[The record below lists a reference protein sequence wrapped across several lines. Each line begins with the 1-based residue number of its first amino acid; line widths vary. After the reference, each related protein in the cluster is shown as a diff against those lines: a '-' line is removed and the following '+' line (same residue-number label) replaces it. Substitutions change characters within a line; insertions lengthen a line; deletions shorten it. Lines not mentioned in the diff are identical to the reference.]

1 MCQELGKP
9 SSYPVVNRRQVVND
23 LAPKQEPTLF
33 NYAQSLLY
41 VATATSEDGGFSAPS
56 IMEFYPEI
64 VAFEG
69 TPFALNRIMLIRLL
83 VLTLLVILFS
93 LWTRKFQQANK
104 TASFVPGKFQLMG
117 EISLNFV
124 RKSIAHDQLGEK
136 DGDRFL
142 PLLTTIF
149 FVTLGMNITGII
161 PGLNISGSSLIGLPI
176 VMAAAAYV
184 VFIYAGMRKHGLRFF
199 SNALFPAG
207 VPKAFYVLVT
217 PIEFLST
224 FILRPVTL
232 ALRLTMNMIA
242 GHLLLVLCFSA
253 TNFFFFEAEG
263 LFKLFGAGTFVFGFA
278 FTLFEIL
285 VSFLQAYV
293 FTLLTTV
300 YIQLAMSDEH

>member
-1 MCQELGKP
+1 MNL
-9 SSYPVVNRRQVVND
+9 
-23 LAPKQEPTLF
+23 LF
-33 NYAQSLLY
+33 
-41 VATATSEDGGFSAPS
+41 VAASTDESGGGFHAPS

-83 VLTLLVILFS
+83 VLTLLVIVFT
-93 LWTRKFQQANK
+93 LWTRKFKQANK
-104 TASFVPGKFQLMG
+104 AGQFVPGKFQLMG

-124 RKSIAHDQLGEK
+124 RKSIAHEQLGEK

-149 FVTLGMNITGII
+149 FVTLGMNITGVI
-161 PGLNISGSSLIGLPI
+161 PGLNISGTSVIGLPI
-176 VMAAAAYV
+176 VMALAAYV
-184 VFIYAGMRKHGLRFF
+184 TFIYAGMKKHGFGFF
-199 SNALFPAG
+199 KSALFPAG
-207 VPKAFYVLVT
+207 VPKVFYIMVT

-253 TNFFFFEAEG
+253 TQFFLFESDG

-285 VSFLQAYV
+285 VAFLQAYV

-300 YIQLAMSDEH
+300 YIQLALSDEH

>member
-1 MCQELGKP
+1 L
-9 SSYPVVNRRQVVND
+9 N
-23 LAPKQEPTLF
+23 
-33 NYAQSLLY
+33 LLN
-41 VATATSEDGGFSAPS
+41 VAASTEESGGGFHAPS

-64 VAFEG
+64 VAFAD

-83 VLTLLVILFS
+83 VLALLVVVFT
-93 LWTRKFQQANK
+93 LWTSKFKKANK
-104 TASFVPGKFQLMG
+104 TGNFVPGKFQLMG

-149 FVTLGMNITGII
+149 FITLGMNITGII
-161 PGLNISGSSLIGLPI
+161 PGLNIAGTSVIGLPI
-176 VMAAAAYV
+176 VMAVAAYV
-184 VFIYAGMRKHGLRFF
+184 TFIYAGVRKHGAGFF
-199 SNALFPAG
+199 KNSLFPAG

-253 TNFFFFEAEG
+253 TQFFLFNSEGFFKA
-263 LFKLFGAGTFVFGFA
+263 FGAGTFLFGFA
-278 FTLFEIL
+278 FTLFELL
-285 VSFLQAYV
+285 VAFLQAYV

-300 YIQLAMSDEH
+300 YIQLALADEH

>member
-1 MCQELGKP
+1 
-9 SSYPVVNRRQVVND
+9 
-23 LAPKQEPTLF
+23 
-33 NYAQSLLY
+33 
-41 VATATSEDGGFSAPS
+41 
-56 IMEFYPEI
+56 MEFYPEI
-64 VAFEG
+64 LAFEG

-83 VLTLLVILFS
+83 VLSLLVVVFW

-104 TASFVPGKFQLMG
+104 TKTFVPGKFQLMG

-161 PGLNISGSSLIGLPI
+161 PGLNIAGTSVIGLPI
-176 VMAAAAYV
+176 VMALAAYV
-184 VFIYAGMRKHGLRFF
+184 TFIYAGIKKHGVGFF
-199 SNALFPAG
+199 KASLFPAG
-207 VPKAFYVLVT
+207 VPPAFYILVT
-217 PIEFLST
+217 PIELLST

-253 TNFFFFEAEG
+253 TQFFLFNAEG
-263 LFKLFGAGTFVFGFA
+263 AFKLFGAGTFVFGFA
-278 FTLFEIL
+278 FTLFELL
-285 VSFLQAYV
+285 VAFLQAYV

-300 YIQLAMSDEH
+300 YIQLALSDEH

>member
-1 MCQELGKP
+1 MNL
-9 SSYPVVNRRQVVND
+9 
-23 LAPKQEPTLF
+23 LF
-33 NYAQSLLY
+33 
-41 VATATSEDGGFSAPS
+41 VAASTDESGGGFHAPS

-83 VLTLLVILFS
+83 VLTLIVIVFT
-93 LWTRKFQQANK
+93 LWTRKFKQANK
-104 TASFVPGKFQLMG
+104 AGQFVPGKFQLMG

-124 RKSIAHDQLGEK
+124 RKSIAHEQLGEK

-161 PGLNISGSSLIGLPI
+161 PGLNISGTSVIGLPI
-176 VMAAAAYV
+176 VMALAAYV
-184 VFIYAGMRKHGLRFF
+184 TFIYAGMKKHGFGFF
-199 SNALFPAG
+199 KSALFPAG
-207 VPKAFYVLVT
+207 VPKVFYIMVT

-253 TNFFFFEAEG
+253 TQFFLFETDG

-285 VSFLQAYV
+285 VAFLQAYV

-300 YIQLAMSDEH
+300 YIQLALSDEH

>member
-1 MCQELGKP
+1 
-9 SSYPVVNRRQVVND
+9 
-23 LAPKQEPTLF
+23 
-33 NYAQSLLY
+33 
-41 VATATSEDGGFSAPS
+41 
-56 IMEFYPEI
+56 MEFYPEI

-83 VLTLLVILFS
+83 VLTLLVIVFS
-93 LWTRKFQQANK
+93 LWTAKFKQSNK
-104 TASFVPGKFQLMG
+104 TNSFVPGKFQLMG

-149 FVTLGMNITGII
+149 FITLGMNITGII
-161 PGLNISGSSLIGLPI
+161 PGLNIAGTSVIGLPI
-176 VMAAAAYV
+176 VMALAAYV
-184 VFIYAGMRKHGLRFF
+184 TFIYAGVKKHGVGFF
-199 SNALFPAG
+199 KNALFPAG
-207 VPKAFYVLVT
+207 VPKAFYILVT
-217 PIEFLST
+217 PIELLST

-253 TNFFFFEAEG
+253 TQFFLFNADGFFKA
-263 LFKLFGAGTFVFGFA
+263 FGAGTFVFGFA

-285 VSFLQAYV
+285 VAFLQAYV

-300 YIQLAMSDEH
+300 YIQLALADEH

>member
-1 MCQELGKP
+1 MNL
-9 SSYPVVNRRQVVND
+9 
-23 LAPKQEPTLF
+23 LF
-33 NYAQSLLY
+33 
-41 VATATSEDGGFSAPS
+41 VAASTDESGGGFHAPS

-83 VLTLLVILFS
+83 VLTLLVIVFT
-93 LWTRKFQQANK
+93 LWTRKFKQANK
-104 TASFVPGKFQLMG
+104 ANQFVPGKFQLMG

-124 RKSIAHDQLGEK
+124 RKSIAHEQLGEK

-149 FVTLGMNITGII
+149 FVTLGMNITGVI
-161 PGLNISGSSLIGLPI
+161 PGLNISGTSVIGLPI

-184 VFIYAGMRKHGLRFF
+184 TFIYAGMKKHGFGFF
-199 SNALFPAG
+199 KSALFPAG
-207 VPKAFYVLVT
+207 VPKVFYIMVT

-253 TNFFFFEAEG
+253 TQFFLFESEG
-263 LFKLFGAGTFVFGFA
+263 LFKAFGAGTFVFGFA

-285 VSFLQAYV
+285 VAFLQAYV

-300 YIQLAMSDEH
+300 YIQLALSDEH

>member
-1 MCQELGKP
+1 L
-9 SSYPVVNRRQVVND
+9 N
-23 LAPKQEPTLF
+23 LLF
-33 NYAQSLLY
+33 
-41 VATATSEDGGFSAPS
+41 VAASTEESGTGFHAPS
-56 IMEFYPEI
+56 IMEFYPEV

-83 VLTLLVILFS
+83 VLGLLVLVFWLRTS
-93 LWTRKFQQANK
+93 KFKRANK
-104 TASFVPGKFQLMG
+104 TNNFVPGKFQLMG

-149 FVTLGMNITGII
+149 FVTLGMNVTGII
-161 PGLNISGSSLIGLPI
+161 PGLNIAGTSVIGLPI
-176 VMAAAAYV
+176 VMALAAYAT
-184 VFIYAGMRKHGLRFF
+184 FIYAGVKKHGGHFF
-199 SNALFPAG
+199 TASLFPAG
-207 VPKAFYVLVT
+207 VPKPFYNLVT

-253 TNFFFFEAEG
+253 TQFFLFNTDG
-263 LFKLFGAGTFVFGFA
+263 LFKAFGAGTFLFGFA

-285 VSFLQAYV
+285 VAFLQAYV

-300 YIQLAMSDEH
+300 YIQLALADEH

>member
-1 MCQELGKP
+1 
-9 SSYPVVNRRQVVND
+9 
-23 LAPKQEPTLF
+23 
-33 NYAQSLLY
+33 
-41 VATATSEDGGFSAPS
+41 
-56 IMEFYPEI
+56 MEFYPEI

-83 VLTLLVILFS
+83 VLTLLVVLFA

-104 TASFVPGKFQLMG
+104 TSNFVPGKFQLMG

-161 PGLNISGSSLIGLPI
+161 PGLNIAGTSVIGLPI

-184 VFIYAGMRKHGLRFF
+184 TFIYAGVKKHGVHFF
-199 SNALFPAG
+199 TSALFPAG

-217 PIEFLST
+217 PIELLST

-253 TNFFFFEAEG
+253 TQFFFFEADG
-263 LFKLFGAGTFVFGFA
+263 LFKAFGAGTFVFGFA

-285 VSFLQAYV
+285 VAFLQAYV

-300 YIQLAMSDEH
+300 YIQLALSDEH